1 MKQVIKLPLFLGI
14 VGGLCG
20 GLLAL
25 TNYFTAPKIEKDEA
39 LRVNAAYLEHFTFS
53 NIKDGE
59 ITDTLAK
66 AGVTAKKIT
75 YDASEAY
82 IGTIY
87 NCTVAGFGGDVK
99 FTVSYKDGK
108 ALKFIVTE
116 SKESK
121 EGSDFLAGLEG
132 DKDGSILNNL
142 ADNKAGSTTTYNA
155 VSSAMETCLND
166 YLSEY
171 KSL

>member
-1 MKQVIKLPLFLGI
+1 MKQIIKLPLFLGI

-53 NIKDGE
+53 NIKDAE
-59 ITDTLAK
+59 INEKLTK
-66 AGVTAKKIT
+66 AGVNAKKLT
-75 YDASEAY
+75 YDESDKY

-87 NCTVAGFGGDVK
+87 SCSVVGFGGDVK

-108 ALKFIVTE
+108 ALKFIVTDA
-116 SKESK
+116 KESQQ
-121 EGSDFLAGLEG
+121 GSAFLAGLEA
-132 DKDGSILNNL
+132 DTDGSVLNNL
-142 ADNKAGSTTTYNA
+142 ADNKAGSTVTYNA
-155 VSSAMETCLND
+155 VSSALETCLSD

>member
-75 YDASEAY
+75 YE
-82 IGTIY
+82 
-87 NCTVAGFGGDVK
+87 
-99 FTVSYKDGK
+99 DGK

-116 SKESK
+116 SKESQQ
-121 EGSDFLAGLEG
+121 GSAFLAGLEG

-142 ADNKAGSTTTYNA
+142 ADNKAGSTITYNA

>member
-66 AGVTAKKIT
+66 AGVTAK
-75 YDASEAY
+75 
-82 IGTIY
+82 IY
-87 NCTVAGFGGDVK
+87 CYRIK
-99 FTVSYKDGK
+99 R
-108 ALKFIVTE
+108 I
-116 SKESK
+116 
-121 EGSDFLAGLEG
+121 
-132 DKDGSILNNL
+132 
-142 ADNKAGSTTTYNA
+142 STRFR
-155 VSSAMETCLND
+155 V
-166 YLSEY
+166 LSR
-171 KSL
+171 S

>member
-82 IGTIY
+82 IVTIY

-116 SKESK
+116 SKESQQ
-121 EGSDFLAGLEG
+121 GSAFLAGLEG

-142 ADNKAGSTTTYNA
+142 ADNKAGSTVTYNA